1 MLRSPAVAGIF
12 YPGQP
17 QALSALVRQCVP
29 AETKIEPARFRA
41 CLVPHAGYVYSGRV
55 AGAVYSRIAFPRR
68 IIILGV
74 RHFPYGEEAAILCQG
89 AWRTPL
95 GDAPVDS
102 ELAARIAR
110 SCPVLADDPVAHERE
125 HSLEVQI
132 PFLQVLDPG
141 FTFVPIALGE
151 LEFAALE
158 SVGHSLAE
166 VLSADE
172 DLLLLTTTDFNHY
185 EDQATTRRKD
195 QLAIEKILAFDAQ
208 GLFEVCR
215 NQKISMCGLGPTVAM
230 LTALQHLGAVRAEL
244 VEHRTSADY
253 SGDTRKVVGYAGFL
267 FR

>member
-1 MLRSPAVAGIF
+1 MLRSPAVAGTF

-17 QALSALVRQCVP
+17 EALSALVLECLP
-29 AETKIEPARFRA
+29 AKTEPARCRA

-55 AGAVYSRIAFPRR
+55 AGAVYSRIAFPQR

-74 RHFPYGEEAAILCQG
+74 RHFPYGEDAAMLSLG

-95 GDAPVDS
+95 GDAHIDS

-110 SCPVLADDPVAHERE
+110 SCPLLVDDPVAHEHE

-132 PFLQVLDPG
+132 PFLQVLCPG
-141 FTFVPIALGE
+141 FRFVPIALGG
-151 LEFAALE
+151 LEFAALT
-158 SVGHSLAE
+158 SLGQALGQ

-185 EDQATTRRKD
+185 EDLATTRHKD
-195 QLAIEKILAFDAQ
+195 QLAIEKILACDAQ
-208 GLFEVCR
+208 GLFDVCQK
-215 NQKISMCGLGPTVAM
+215 QKISMCGLGPTVAM
-230 LTALQHLGAVRAEL
+230 LTALRYLGAGRAEL
-244 VEHRTSADY
+244 VEHRTSADH